1 MFKLVAEILGSND
14 WMEEILVVK
23 HPTYLYQFS
32 LITIKDFS
40 CKQSIYATLNT
51 IFWIFA
57 LTSGEIHFS

>member
-14 WMEEILVVK
+14 WMEGILAVK

-32 LITIKDFS
+32 PITIKEFS

-51 IFWIFA
+51 IFWIFPSK
-57 LTSGEIHFS
+57 SGEIHL